1 MKVRIGAIEISDVT
15 LDELDELVKRYGN
28 SAIQPSDAKGSEPP
42 SKPSGHP
49 KSGSDH
55 HGATADQVVLQKVV
69 EAGSAGLPT
78 NTLGEMLGRRGKAT
92 RGAARLWAQ
101 RMGIVNEGGVDPFEE
116 CRVGTQRGLRLR
128 SSLLDIAK
136 SHLPK

>member
-1 MKVRIGAIEISDVT
+1 MKVRIGSIEISDVT

-28 SAIQPSDAKGSEPP
+28 SAIQPPESKSGDQAPKPGGHSKGS
-42 SKPSGHP
+42 
-49 KSGSDH
+49 SDH
-55 HGATADQVVLQKVV
+55 HGATTDQVVLQKVV
-69 EAGSAGLPT
+69 EAGSTGLPT

-92 RGAARLWAQ
+92 RGAARQWAQ
-101 RMGIVNEGGVDPFEE
+101 RVGIVNEGGVDPFEE

-136 SHLPK
+136 AHMVK